1 MNNDTQ
7 YTKEAIIRLLDKAND
22 EQVELVWTFLHAMV
36 TRKN

>member
-22 EQVELVWTFLHAMV
+22 EQVELVWRIIHGLV
-36 TRKN
+36 TK